1 VPESDVFIYSDKV
14 FARLAL
20 EWEATG
26 KVGTESWNELEV
38 FSMKEA
44 AN

>member
-1 VPESDVFIYSDKV
+1 MERGQHPC
-14 FARLAL
+14 ARLAL

-26 KVGTESWNELEV
+26 KVEKSSWEV
-38 FSMKEA
+38 LSRMKEA